1 MTGSGYS
8 GTGSNIRGAYQ
19 SSYQPMQPGVG
30 GSQSTNYRGGQGTQ
44 QSEQR
49 QQAGQQRGSQG
60 YYGGST
66 TSSSFKRTTG
76 KNE

>member
-1 MTGSGYS
+1 VTGSGYS
-8 GTGSNIRGAYQ
+8 STRSNISGAYQ
-19 SSYQPMQPGVG
+19 SSYQPMQPGTG
-30 GSQSTNYRGGQGTQ
+30 GYQSTNYRGGQGAQ
-44 QSEQR
+44 QSEQG
-49 QQAGQQRGSQG
+49 QQASQQQGSQG